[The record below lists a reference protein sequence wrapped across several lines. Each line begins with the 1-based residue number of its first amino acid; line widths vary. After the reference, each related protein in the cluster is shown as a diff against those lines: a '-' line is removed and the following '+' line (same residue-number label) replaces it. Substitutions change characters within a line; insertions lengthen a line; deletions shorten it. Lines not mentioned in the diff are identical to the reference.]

1 MKTVKD
7 YMLIVATATL
17 LSGLVCVAFAAEE
30 DSQEYA
36 SIDVRVE
43 GENYCVGCTLGKAGA
58 NSSCSTDGHR
68 HALMVTKAYDS
79 AGKELPDLKGET
91 IHYIYNTKGK
101 EYTDGHHGEKIQVS
115 GKLFTKQHVI
125 DIAKVEPM
133 KKEGSSE
140 EQKL

>member
-1 MKTVKD
+1 MKKVKG
-7 YMLIVATATL
+7 YTLIVVAATL
-17 LSGLVCVAFAAEE
+17 LSGLGYVAFAAEE
-30 DSQEYA
+30 DSQEFA

-43 GENYCVGCTLGKAGA
+43 GQNYCVGCALGKAGA

-68 HALMVTKAYDS
+68 HALKVTKAYDS

-101 EYTDGHHGEKIQVS
+101 EYTDGHHAEALQVS
-115 GKLFTKQHVI
+115 GKLYTNQHVI

-133 KKEGSSE
+133 KKEGS
-140 EQKL
+140 

>member
-1 MKTVKD
+1 MKKVKG
-7 YMLIVATATL
+7 YTLIVVAATL
-17 LSGLVCVAFAAEE
+17 VSGLACVSFAAEE
-30 DSQEYA
+30 DSREYA

-43 GENYCVGCTLGKAGA
+43 GQNYCVGCALGKAGA

-68 HALMVTKAYDS
+68 HALKVTKAYDS

-101 EYTDGHHGEKIQVS
+101 EYTDGHHAEALQVS
-115 GKLFTKQHVI
+115 GKLYTNQHVI

-133 KKEGSSE
+133 KKEGS
-140 EQKL
+140 